1 MSSDYDMDFFID
13 FKANLWFMGTIL
25 AHEGR
30 LLEAILK
37 VERGVASRGCGS
49 QPLASGGPVP
59 RPPGTTTWLRGA
71 RCTDPEEMPEKE
83 ARDPAE
89 NRHGGAPRGARPS
102 AEGRRHPAGCLACSV
117 IAGLPGA
124 AAPGAF
130 VGAPPTP
137 HRGGE

>member
-1 MSSDYDMDFFID
+1 MWRP
-13 FKANLWFMGTIL
+13 AAG
-25 AHEGR
+25 
-30 LLEAILK
+30 
-37 VERGVASRGCGS
+37 GS
-49 QPLASGGPVP
+49 QSLASGGPVP
-59 RPPGTTTWLRGA
+59 RPPGTMTWLRGA

-89 NRHGGAPRGARPS
+89 NRHGGAPRGARPDRK
-102 AEGRRHPAGCLACSV
+102 GRRAPRRVPGPLRYCGPAGCLARSV

-137 HRGGE
+137 HRGRMKWRIANREKEKEKEKREERDYS